1 MEKVKAMGYEVVN
14 SNLYEDSPAFAFADY
29 CEVADVLD
37 KEKNL
42 EIARK
47 YHVQAVLTDESDI
60 AVPTVAY
67 VAGKLGL
74 PTIGEDLARLFT
86 NKYEMRCFCREH
98 GLKTP
103 EFRLCENADEAA
115 AFVREFA
122 ESDNSG
128 KSGEPKNPGGT
139 GESGK
144 SGKRCIMKP
153 LDSQSSRGV
162 YVLEKP
168 EDAYTFFASS
178 ASYSSA
184 RHAVIVEQ
192 YIEGVEFTV
201 DGIAYAGE
209 HRSLAISEKKHFS
222 YNTSIA
228 SELFFSETNDR
239 YDYAALKEQNDR
251 LVALTGLPFG
261 LTHAEYKWE
270 DGEFYLIEIAARG
283 GGTRISSHI
292 VPLLTG
298 IDNYRFLIEA
308 ALGHPIEAASG
319 YPSDADVLR
328 SADSANQGC
337 LPSEDSGFLRAADP
351 AGRHTGRCAVLEFLS
366 TDQGDGQEEGVVAA
380 IRGAREVRANPS
392 VLELRLEFSVG
403 DRLKRADDDRSRV
416 GFYIAYGESEEELR
430 RTMRWVKDTLKIEY
444 TDAQG
449 HGSIETKKHGNSKQ
463 KEEVQWKLRHRTGLP
478 LPAAADSLKS
488 R

>member
-1 MEKVKAMGYEVVN
+1 
-14 SNLYEDSPAFAFADY
+14 
-29 CEVADVLD
+29 VADVLD
-37 KEKNL
+37 REQNL

-47 YHVQAVLTDESDI
+47 YQVQAVLTDESDI

-74 PTIGEDLARLFT
+74 PTIGEDRARLFT
-86 NKYEMRCFCREH
+86 NKYAMRCFCREH

-103 EFRLCENADEAA
+103 EFRLCESADEAA
-115 AFVREFA
+115 AFVREL
-122 ESDNSG
+122 ERSGNSDESG
-128 KSGEPKNPGGT
+128 KP
-139 GESGK
+139 GESEGPGRSEK

-168 EDAYTFFASS
+168 EDAYAYFESS

-184 RHAVIVEQ
+184 GHAVIVEQ

-239 YDYAALKEQNDR
+239 YDYEVLKKQNDR

-308 ALGHPIEAASG
+308 ALGHPV
-319 YPSDADVLR
+319 DKVL
-328 SADSANQGC
+328 
-337 LPSEDSGFLRAADP
+337 LPCLRAADP
-351 AGRHTGRCAVLEFLS
+351 AGRHTGCCAVLEFLS
-366 TDQGDGQEEGVVAA
+366 TDQGDGREEGVVAA
-380 IRGAREVRANPS
+380 IHGAEEVRANPF
-392 VLELRLEFSVG
+392 VLELRLEFGVG

-444 TDAQG
+444 A
-449 HGSIETKKHGNSKQ
+449 
-463 KEEVQWKLRHRTGLP
+463 
-478 LPAAADSLKS
+478 AAADV
-488 R
+488 

>member
-1 MEKVKAMGYEVVN
+1 MIKKRTDNQTGKPNDIRQTERVLVIAGGAWQAPLVEKVKAMGYEVVN

-74 PTIGEDLARLFT
+74 PTICEDLARLFT

-103 EFRLCENADEAA
+103 EFRLCESAEEAA
-115 AFVREFA
+115 AFVGELERSGN
-122 ESDNSG
+122 SDESG
-128 KSGEPKNPGGT
+128 KP
-139 GESGK
+139 GESEGPGRSEK

-168 EDAYTFFASS
+168 EDAYAYFESS
-178 ASYSSA
+178 AAYSSA
-184 RHAVIVEQ
+184 GHAVIVEQ

-222 YNTSIA
+222 YNT
-228 SELFFSETNDR
+228 
-239 YDYAALKEQNDR
+239 
-251 LVALTGLPFG
+251 
-261 LTHAEYKWE
+261 
-270 DGEFYLIEIAARG
+270 
-283 GGTRISSHI
+283 
-292 VPLLTG
+292 
-298 IDNYRFLIEA
+298 
-308 ALGHPIEAASG
+308 
-319 YPSDADVLR
+319 
-328 SADSANQGC
+328 
-337 LPSEDSGFLRAADP
+337 
-351 AGRHTGRCAVLEFLS
+351 
-366 TDQGDGQEEGVVAA
+366 
-380 IRGAREVRANPS
+380 
-392 VLELRLEFSVG
+392 
-403 DRLKRADDDRSRV
+403 
-416 GFYIAYGESEEELR
+416 
-430 RTMRWVKDTLKIEY
+430 
-444 TDAQG
+444 
-449 HGSIETKKHGNSKQ
+449 
-463 KEEVQWKLRHRTGLP
+463 
-478 LPAAADSLKS
+478 
-488 R
+488 